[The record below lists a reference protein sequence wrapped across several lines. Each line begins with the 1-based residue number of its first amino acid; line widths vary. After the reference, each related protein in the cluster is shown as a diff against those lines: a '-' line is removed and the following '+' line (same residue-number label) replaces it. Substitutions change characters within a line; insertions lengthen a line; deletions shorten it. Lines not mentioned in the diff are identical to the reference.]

1 MLDYT
6 KIIKDD
12 YDQLQEDYRL
22 IEQEIT
28 DLENELIRAR
38 FFIFLSGII
47 GFLLGTYSAFL
58 VL

>member
-6 KIIKDD
+6 KILKDD

-28 DLENELIRAR
+28 DLENELMRAR
-38 FFIFLSGII
+38 FFIFLSGMI

>member
-6 KIIKDD
+6 KILKDD
-12 YDQLQEDYRL
+12 YDQLQEDYRV

-38 FFIFLSGII
+38 FFIFLSGMI

>member
-6 KIIKDD
+6 KILKDD

-28 DLENELIRAR
+28 DLESELMRAR
-38 FFIFLSGII
+38 FFIFLSGMI

>member
-38 FFIFLSGII
+38 FFIFLSGMI

>member
-1 MLDYT
+1 MIDYT
-6 KIIKDD
+6 RIVKDD

-28 DLENELIRAR
+28 DLEDELMRAR
-38 FFIFLSGII
+38 FFIFLSGMI
-47 GFLLGTYSAFL
+47 GFLLGTYLAFL

>member
-28 DLENELIRAR
+28 DLENELIKAR
-38 FFIFLSGII
+38 FFIFLSGMI

>member
-6 KIIKDD
+6 KILKDD

-28 DLENELIRAR
+28 DLENELIKAR
-38 FFIFLSGII
+38 FFIFLSGMV
-47 GFLLGTYSAFL
+47 GFLLGTYLAFL
-58 VL
+58 IL

>member
-1 MLDYT
+1 MIDYT
-6 KIIKDD
+6 RIVKDD

-28 DLENELIRAR
+28 DLEDELMRAR
-38 FFIFLSGII
+38 FFIFLSGMI
-47 GFLLGTYSAFL
+47 GFLAGTYCAFL

>member
-28 DLENELIRAR
+28 DLEDELMRAR
-38 FFIFLSGII
+38 FFIFLSGMI
-47 GFLLGTYSAFL
+47 GFLLGTYLAFL

>member
-6 KIIKDD
+6 RIVKDD

-28 DLENELIRAR
+28 DLEDELMRAR
-38 FFIFLSGII
+38 FFIFLSGMI

>member
-28 DLENELIRAR
+28 DLENELMRAR
-38 FFIFLSGII
+38 FFIFLSGMI

>member
-28 DLENELIRAR
+28 DLEDELMRAR
-38 FFIFLSGII
+38 FFIFLSGMI

>member
-1 MLDYT
+1 MIDYT
-6 KIIKDD
+6 RVIKDD

-28 DLENELIRAR
+28 DLEDELMRAR
-38 FFIFLSGII
+38 FFIFLSGMI
-47 GFLLGTYSAFL
+47 GFLLGTYLAFL

>member
-1 MLDYT
+1 MIDYT
-6 KIIKDD
+6 RIVKDD

-28 DLENELIRAR
+28 DLEDELMRAR
-38 FFIFLSGII
+38 FFIVLSGMI
-47 GFLLGTYSAFL
+47 GFLLGTYLAFL

>member
-1 MLDYT
+1 MIDYT
-6 KIIKDD
+6 RIVKDD

-28 DLENELIRAR
+28 DLENELMRAR
-38 FFIFLSGII
+38 FFIFLSGMI
-47 GFLLGTYSAFL
+47 GFLAGTYLAFL

>member
-1 MLDYT
+1 MIDYT
-6 KIIKDD
+6 RVIKDD
-12 YDQLQEDYRL
+12 FDQLQEDYRL

-28 DLENELIRAR
+28 DLENELIRSR
-38 FFIFLSGII
+38 FFIFISGIT